1 MLKLATSSAIFLTLS
16 LAFIAEAANCPLVN
30 VQGTY
35 LVQLITE
42 NSPEGC
48 PVKGG
53 GSVAIQPDGMMVP
66 SIAPTGNPS
75 SFNYHGGWPGTFGG
89 RIEPGAEPMQW
100 TGTSSHEYYAI
111 EYQGIWKQGQLS
123 GKFIAK
129 GTDRVKRLECRGKV
143 LGFKVRK

>member
-1 MLKLATSSAIFLTLS
+1 MLKLATSSAIFLTLNV
-16 LAFIAEAANCPLVN
+16 AFIAEAANCPLVD

-53 GSVAIQPDGMMVP
+53 GYVNIGADGLMVQ
-66 SIAPTGNPS
+66 SDA
-75 SFNYHGGWPGTFGG
+75 FNYHGGWPGKFGG

-111 EYQGIWKQGQLS
+111 EYQGSWKQGQLS

-129 GTDRVKRLECRGKV
+129 GAKGTHKGLECLGKV
-143 LGFKVRK
+143 VGFKAKK